1 MLLALACPRIAAACP
16 VEVQGSDA
24 LRWQTVALEAQQAW
38 LPAAAD
44 CPQVVVNAEARGTT
58 LRLSAGD
65 GRLALRQLRE
75 PTELLP
81 ALQALTVE
89 GPAEPAHEGKP
100 EPPVAAAVAALPRAE
115 PPIIDAVERSPSD
128 PYALRPLLGASL
140 GFRLGADRLISPTL
154 GANASIVNG
163 HLELGLLARY
173 EAHYVN
179 STGGNEGRPDT
190 SGLGFGVQVGAHH
203 AFSNWALRGGL
214 TFLIAALHEDAGGKN
229 GRAEAR
235 IGVFGGAVWP
245 AQNRLRFR
253 GDLAFELVPY
263 NVGRSETN
271 ALGSTSL
278 PWWGCSLS
286 LGLEYG

>member
-1 MLLALACPRIAAACP
+1 MLLALAWPRLAAACP
-16 VEVQGSDA
+16 VEVHGTDA
-24 LRWQTVALEAQQAW
+24 FRWQAAALEAEQAW
-38 LPAAAD
+38 LSAEAACPGVVVAAD
-44 CPQVVVNAEARGTT
+44 ASGAT
-58 LRLSAGD
+58 LRLSAKD

-75 PTELLP
+75 PAELLP

-89 GPAEPAHEGKP
+89 GPAEPSSTREAEAVVAP
-100 EPPVAAAVAALPRAE
+100 SVVAAPRAATRTV
-115 PPIIDAVERSPSD
+115 DSVERPVGD

-154 GANASIVNG
+154 GATVSIVNG

-179 STGGNEGRPDT
+179 STGGNENRPDT
-190 SGLGFGVQVGAHH
+190 SGFGFGAQVGAHH
-203 AFSNWALRGGL
+203 KLTNWGLRGGL
-214 TFLIAALHEDAGGKN
+214 TFLVAALHEDDGGKN

-235 IGVFGGAVWP
+235 LGAYGGVVWP

-253 GDLAFELVPY
+253 SDLALELVPY
-263 NVGRSETN
+263 NLGRSETN